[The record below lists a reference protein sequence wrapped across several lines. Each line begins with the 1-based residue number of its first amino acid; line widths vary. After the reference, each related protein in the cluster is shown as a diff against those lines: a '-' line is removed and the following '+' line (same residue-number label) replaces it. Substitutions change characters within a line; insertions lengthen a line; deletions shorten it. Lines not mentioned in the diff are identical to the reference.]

1 MGASNNLPLLSWQ
14 AELIKCLGKCWWTTS
29 NVRYGEKSTS
39 ESNFMACFLRYLFA
53 STSEEAEKPVSLCVL
68 VDLGSG
74 LVVVSFLDF
83 LAGGASCFPSSESE
97 SESESLEEE
106 EEEEEVLLLDDLA
119 RFLGPCFATISS
131 NVGDTLDS
139 RVSLLSFCMFFAV
152 LFKPES
158 SKKAWT
164 VEDKELMVGIIDVLL
179 YLL

>member
-1 MGASNNLPLLSWQ
+1 M
-14 AELIKCLGKCWWTTS
+14 
-29 NVRYGEKSTS
+29 
-39 ESNFMACFLRYLFA
+39 
-53 STSEEAEKPVSLCVL
+53 SLCVL

-83 LAGGASCFPSSESE
+83 LAGGASCLSSESE

-106 EEEEEVLLLDDLA
+106 EEEEEEVSLLDDLA

-139 RVSLLSFCMFFAV
+139 RVSLLSFCMFLAV
-152 LFKPES
+152 LFRPES
-158 SKKAWT
+158 SKNACT

-179 YLL
+179 FCCRSPIVLDFPSVLHGVKC